1 MNPIRDE
8 IHRLVDALSEKK
20 ALVVK
25 QLLEVLIEGHEDVDP
40 EPLTPEALAEVKEA
54 EEEIACGEYVEWD
67 EVKKELGLDDHGV

>member
-8 IHRLVDALSEKK
+8 IHRLVDILPEKK

-40 EPLTPEALAEVKEA
+40 EPLTPEELAEVKEA
-54 EEEIACGEYVEWD
+54 EARMDRGEYVDWED
-67 EVKKELGLDDHGV
+67 AKKELGLDYGV